1 MGNGSSLISPELRE
15 GYNQMTFGYKLMLL
29 YVNIGDRHFKWYKLP
44 VFMGLMYLEFR
55 PTVHQKYNLIAIG
68 PNTGN
73 TGEYGAFIGLNME
86 QAPAKSVT
94 DRELLDPHPA
104 VVATKVLNRKEF
116 VGTGKQFNMLAA
128 SWINFM
134 IHDWI
139 DHEEDESNLEVHYL
153 RFEQES
159 FRSPSESTHLAIAL
173 ADRNSFLQRT
183 SKSQS
188 FINSFK
194 EDPVEKEGSHFDQEK
209 KGTAEPLNIA
219 DRHHSDNESDTE
231 RSTPRERKLWEYV
244 CLELLALLVM
254 DIPQSEATNASQ
266 YVKDNETL
274 RPLHTETRICLVPGM
289 PNPRDS

>member
-1 MGNGSSLISPELRE
+1 MGNGSSLISPELME
-15 GYNQMTFGYKLMLL
+15 GYNQMPFGYKLMLL

-73 TGEYGAFIGLNME
+73 TGEYGAFIGRNME

-94 DRELLDPHPA
+94 ELLDPHPT
-104 VVATKVLNRKEF
+104 VVATKLLNRKEF

-139 DHEEDESNLEVHYL
+139 DHEEDESNLQVHYL

-159 FRSPSESTHLAIAL
+159 FRSPSESTHLAI
-173 ADRNSFLQRT
+173 
-183 SKSQS
+183 
-188 FINSFK
+188 
-194 EDPVEKEGSHFDQEK
+194 
-209 KGTAEPLNIA
+209 
-219 DRHHSDNESDTE
+219 
-231 RSTPRERKLWEYV
+231 
-244 CLELLALLVM
+244 ELLALLVR

-266 YVKDNETL
+266 YETL
-274 RPLHTETRICLVPGM
+274 RHSTTKHGSHVERMHGPW
-289 PNPRDS
+289 DA